1 MTKKFSKKAI
11 LILGILTSA
20 TTFNSC
26 VAEDELSITEPTR
39 YQDSDIKSYADLFKV
54 FWTVMDQRYNYFYEQ
69 KRNDGMDWDAVYK
82 EYYPKFEALQ
92 AFNTGNDKDII
103 ENQKIARQYFT
114 DIVDPII
121 DRHFVVGIT
130 LPYSKG
136 TQGTFRFRGGMK
148 TPANK
153 QYDFK
158 VKTTYMADKLGP
170 DAKSENTILNN
181 PDGTKSTFTYQM
193 GSLKSNP
200 DTYYFSFNI
209 FRLSEALKINLQDAY
224 LKPDPGNGHVL
235 TPDIIKNSAELNSIS
250 DAALRNKVENFT
262 IDILNQWNAFPNSA
276 EVKSFNNYISTF
288 KETEIISD
296 AFLEI
301 TKKSLADSKKLVA
314 YEEISAYPADVL
326 TIESQAYILWFRN
339 KMNEHVKWGYGLTS
353 FQEAAQRIIDKAPF
367 YKQFLNPLHTGK
379 IKKIIID
386 LRANGGGAVADA
398 RFWTDRFITQNA
410 LAGYQR
416 TKEGTGRFNYT
427 PWVPIHANPHKFGL
441 PANIPTVILT
451 DKGSMSMS
459 EISTLLLKSQ
469 GSHVISVGD
478 YSAGGLAALTGS
490 DEFNGGTQDKVT
502 GYLSFYMPVMAHKDA
517 KGEVIEGIGVKPD
530 IYVAPPS
537 DAELLEMKN
546 SPKTFVDRVLEA
558 AIKYIS
564 TK

>member
-26 VAEDELSITEPTR
+26 VAEDELSTTEPTR
-39 YQDSDIKSYADLFKV
+39 YKASDIKSYADLFKV

-148 TPANK
+148 TPANN

-158 VKTTYMADKLGP
+158 VKSDYMANKLGT
-170 DAKSENTILNN
+170 DAI
-181 PDGTKSTFTYQM
+181 TKNIKVGDNTFTYQM

-200 DTYYFSFNI
+200 DTYYFSFNM
-209 FRLSEALKINLQDAY
+209 FLLSNALKINLLDAY
-224 LKPDPGNGHVL
+224 LSPDLGNGLVL
-235 TPDIIKNSAELNSIS
+235 TADIIKNSTELHSIS
-250 DAALRNKVENFT
+250 DSALRTKVEKFT
-262 IDILNQWNAFPNSA
+262 IDLLNQWNAFPNSA

-288 KETEIISD
+288 KDTEIISD
-296 AFLEI
+296 AFLDV
-301 TKKSLADSKKLVA
+301 TKKALEDSKKLVA
-314 YEEISAYPADVL
+314 YNKASTYPADVL
-326 TIESQAYILWFRN
+326 TTESQAYIIWFIN
-339 KMNEHVKWGYGLTS
+339 QMNNHVKWGYGLTS
-353 FQEAAQRIIDKAPF
+353 FQEAAQGIIDKAPF
-367 YKQFLNPLHTGK
+367 YKQFLNALHKGE

-478 YSAGGLAALTGS
+478 YSAGGLAALTGP
-490 DEFNGGTQDKVT
+490 DEFNGGTQDNVAE
-502 GYLSFYMPVMAHKDA
+502 YLTFYMPVMAHKDA
-517 KGEVIEGIGVKPD
+517 KGEVIEGIGIKPD